1 MAHNIFQIL
10 SKYKKQE
17 DYWTA
22 ALVYLLDAL
31 WGEDERAKSREACA
45 DLLRRLCGV
54 AFDVNE
60 KVTFEPQRF
69 YKSQR
74 VDAGSRLDLEI
85 TTGNKRVWI
94 EVKDQSSLG
103 PGQIAKYLSELV
115 EYQEEHKSLVL
126 LRLLYGDWK
135 EADKASKKVYWAEL
149 YDWLKELQ
157 EKAEI
162 KDDANQGNLIR
173 QFLEFLELK
182 GVRIM
187 TKLDKDALENG
198 LCQIKSLV
206 AMLRQVAQEKH
217 FRVLD
222 NKSSEIGI
230 DWFMGFCFELNLKEN
245 QDYREFI
252 GRRLRRGRYHV
263 GIDPNDSGTLSMGM
277 KIKDVNLIDK
287 SIIKGKL
294 KDDDLYEDDGWIWC
308 DISLADVFN
317 EPTKAKQLEQVGIL
331 FQKKFERLKKIQRL
345 RPGKP

>member
-1 MAHNIFQIL
+1 MPHNIFEIL

-22 ALVYLLDAL
+22 ALVYLLDTL
-31 WGEDERAKSREACA
+31 WGEDEHAESREACA
-45 DLLRRLCGV
+45 ELLSRLCGV
-54 AFDVNE
+54 AFNVSE

-69 YKSQR
+69 HKSQK

-85 TTGNKRVWI
+85 TTGNKRIWI
-94 EVKDQSSLG
+94 EVKDRSNLR
-103 PGQIAKYLSELV
+103 PGQIAKYLSELA
-115 EYQEEHKSLVL
+115 EYQEEYKNLVL

-135 EADKASKKVYWAEL
+135 EADKAQKKVYWAEL

-157 EKAEI
+157 EKAEL
-162 KDDANQGNLIR
+162 KDDTNQGNLIR

-206 AMLRQVAQEKH
+206 AMLRQAAQEKH

-222 NKSSEIGI
+222 NKSSEYGI
-230 DWFMGFCFELNLKEN
+230 DWFMGFCFELNIKDN
-245 QDYREFI
+245 QGYRGFI
-252 GRRLRRGRYHV
+252 GRRLRRGKYHV
-263 GIDPNDSGTLSMGM
+263 GIDPNDSGNLSMGM
-277 KIKDVNLIDK
+277 RIKDVNLKDK
-287 SIIKGKL
+287 SIIEEKL
-294 KDDDLYEDDGWIWC
+294 KDGDLYEDDGWIWC
-308 DISLADVFN
+308 DISLADVLN
-317 EPTKAKQLEQVGIL
+317 EPTEAKQLEQVGII
-331 FQKKFERLKKIQRL
+331 FQKMFERLKELQRL